1 MSSRLVVFVLATL
14 VGWTAEL
21 GATLIVTYRSAN
33 EIIIAADSLR
43 TINTAQ
49 PTRVL
54 ACKIRN
60 FGTWCSQLLAAA
72 AVLEGYSRW
81 TQSLKSFTRRMF
93 LYPYLFGPD
102 REV

>member
-1 MSSRLVVFVLATL
+1 MMSSRLVVFVLATL

-54 ACKIRN
+54 A
-60 FGTWCSQLLAAA
+60 
-72 AVLEGYSRW
+72 
-81 TQSLKSFTRRMF
+81 
-93 LYPYLFGPD
+93 
-102 REV
+102 